1 MWDDI
6 KRLILAFPL
15 DFIAYLLLLL
25 PVFISIYRQKFLTR
39 NLVAVSALFL
49 ARFLEDTVLN
59 YYAMLN
65 KFNLDQQRGFF
76 IIDVIL
82 LTVIYYLSFSRKDM
96 VTRFVLFFAFVA
108 VSFLTLNCFFYKSL
122 SGGSFFS
129 RLTYIIFS
137 LLYFNNILAENRIKN
152 VLKHPMFWVS
162 AGFLFFGM
170 GTFMTTLFTDYLLDA
185 SKTPYATYE
194 LFMNMNQIVIW
205 IQCILVAVGLWV
217 SKCDKNNYI
226 QFT

>member
-1 MWDDI
+1 MWGDI
-6 KRLILAFPL
+6 KRLMLAFPF
-15 DFIAYLLLLL
+15 DFIAYFLLLL
-25 PVFISIYRQKFLTR
+25 PVILSVYRQKFLTR
-39 NLVAVSALFL
+39 NLVAVSTLFL

-82 LTVIYYLSFSRKDM
+82 LTVIYYLSFSRKNS
-96 VTRFVLFFAFVA
+96 VTRFVLFFAFISVT
-108 VSFLTLNCFFYKSL
+108 FLSLNYLFYRSL

-137 LLYFNNILAENRIKN
+137 LLYFNEILAENRIKN

-170 GTFMTTLFTDYLLDA
+170 GTFMTTLFTDYLLDP

-194 LFMNMNQIVIW
+194 LFMNMNQIVSW
-205 IQCILVAVGLWV
+205 IQCLLVAIGLWV
-217 SKCDKNNYI
+217 SKFDKDNYI